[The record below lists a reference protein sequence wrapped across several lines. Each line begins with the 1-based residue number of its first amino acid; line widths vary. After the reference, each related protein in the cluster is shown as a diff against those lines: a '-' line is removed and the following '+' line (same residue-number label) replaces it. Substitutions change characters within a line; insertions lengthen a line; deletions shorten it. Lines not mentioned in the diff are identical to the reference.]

1 MTSAPLRV
9 LILEDVAEDAELTVA
24 HLTAEGFTPT
34 ATVVQT
40 ESEFRAALTSVF
52 DLIICDYS
60 LPAFDG
66 LSAIRMVRAA
76 PGPQPP
82 VIVVTGTA
90 TEDEAVECM
99 REGADD
105 YLLKDRPAR
114 FGQAV
119 RQALAR
125 SRLRSRSHEIERGML
140 SSEAQLKMAQRIAHM
155 GSWEYRYEDGVLS
168 VSDGFRDVFELG
180 AGAAATDLG
189 AVLQRVH
196 PDDRARVSAS
206 IKLGGRRRVEAVL
219 EYRIVRE
226 DGAERAILAHN
237 ELSSGP
243 ETADVLRGTVQ
254 DITERKE
261 AEQRLHRSQQLFE
274 QGFETA
280 PIGMGLLDPGLRAF
294 TRVNDAMCAI
304 AGRTREELQTADWL
318 VRATHPDDLD
328 ADMTTFAQLLDGTLR
343 SHAQQKRLVRPD
355 GTMTWISLTLSALRD
370 PSGGVVGLFG
380 QVIDISDQ
388 KAREQR
394 LTEQVEEVSWI
405 GRIRDALDEDRFVLH
420 AQPIVDLTTGDT
432 VQHEL
437 LIRMI
442 ERDGRLVSPGEFL
455 PTAEKFGLITAIDR
469 WVIEQGARVA
479 AGSGPVAINLSGA
492 SIGNPEILATI
503 ERAIAAS
510 GAPPGNLVF
519 EITETALMENLDR
532 GELFAEQLIRLG
544 CHLALDDFGTGF
556 CSFTYLKRIH
566 AEHLKIDIEFVRDL
580 AHSERDQHVV
590 TAIVAL
596 AAGFGQQTTAEGVED
611 EETMTVLRQLGVTH
625 AQGYHIG
632 GPGPVADLTTAAA
645 VV

>member
-24 HLTAEGFTPT
+24 YLTAEGFTPA

-99 REGADD
+99 REGAAD

-119 RQALAR
+119 RQALAS
-125 SRLRSRSHEIERGML
+125 SRLASRSEEIERGML

-155 GSWEYRYEDGVLS
+155 GSWEYRYEDDALS
-168 VSDGFRDVFELG
+168 VSEVFREVFDLA
-180 AGAAATDLG
+180 AGPAAIDLSE
-189 AVLQRVH
+189 VLQRVH
-196 PDDRARVSAS
+196 PDDRARVSAA
-206 IKLGGRRRVEAVL
+206 IKLGAERRVEPVL
-219 EYRIVRE
+219 EYRIVRA
-226 DGAERAILAHN
+226 DGAERAILAHS
-237 ELSSGP
+237 ELAGGP
-243 ETADVLRGTVQ
+243 ATADVLRGTVQ
-254 DITERKE
+254 DVTERKE
-261 AEQRLHRSQQLFE
+261 AEQRLYRSQQLFE

-280 PIGMGLLDPGLRAF
+280 PIGMGLIDPAIRAF
-294 TRVNDAMCAI
+294 GRVNDAMCAI
-304 AGRTREELQTADWL
+304 AGQTREELQTADWL
-318 VRATHPDDLD
+318 VRAIHPDDLA
-328 ADMTTFAQLLDGTLR
+328 ADTATFAQLLDGTLR
-343 SHAQQKRLVRPD
+343 SHTQQKRLVRPD
-355 GTMTWISLTLSALRD
+355 GTITWISLTLSALRD
-370 PSGGVVGLFG
+370 PGGVVGLFG

-394 LTEQVEEVSWI
+394 LTERVEEVSWI
-405 GRIRDALDEDRFVLH
+405 GRIRDALDEDRFILH
-420 AQPIVDLTTGDT
+420 AQPIIDLATGDT

-442 ERDGRLVSPGEFL
+442 DRDGRLVSPGEFL
-455 PTAEKFGLITAIDR
+455 PTAERFGLITEIDR
-469 WVIEQGARVA
+469 WVIEQGARLA
-479 AGSGPVAINLSGA
+479 ADGGPVAINLSGA
-492 SIGNPEILATI
+492 SIGNPEILAAI

-566 AEHLKIDIEFVRDL
+566 AHHLKIDIEFVRDL

-596 AAGFGQQTTAEGVED
+596 ATGFGQLTTAEGVED
-611 EETMTVLRQLGVTH
+611 QETMTLLRELGVSH
-625 AQGYHIG
+625 AQGYHVG
-632 GPGPVADLTTAAA
+632 SPLPVAELLPAAA